1 MSDGGAPPRRRMSA
15 SARRDALLD
24 SAAEV
29 FARSGY
35 NGASLEEIA
44 SSAGVSKALIY
55 EHFDSK
61 RELHIELVNRQAAE
75 VFGRLEEAA
84 ESGTTGE
91 ERLRLGV
98 DAFLSFVE
106 ENRDA
111 WRATFRD
118 ATDAETAEAL
128 AGVQAQ
134 AVAVIAGL
142 MAGDPDRRA
151 RKNGR
156 AESQAL
162 FMELHAQL
170 LAGAVQA
177 VANWWYDHPEVP
189 RAAVTDRVMEF
200 CWIGLE
206 RVSDGVVV
214 SSAAREQSP

>member
-1 MSDGGAPPRRRMSA
+1 MSEGSAPPRRRMSA
-15 SARRDALLD
+15 PARRDALLD
-24 SAAEV
+24 AAAEV

-44 SSAGVSKALIY
+44 ATAGVSKALIY

-75 VFGRLEEAA
+75 VFSRLEQAA
-84 ESGTTGE
+84 ESGTSGE

-111 WRATFRD
+111 WRAAFRD
-118 ATDAETAEAL
+118 APDTETADAI
-128 AGVQAQ
+128 AGVQGQ

-142 MAGDPDRRA
+142 MAGDPDRRP
-151 RKNGR
+151 RSSER

-162 FMELHAQL
+162 FLELHAQL

-214 SSAAREQSP
+214 SSTDERTA

>member
-1 MSDGGAPPRRRMSA
+1 MTDGAALPRRRMSA
-15 SARRDALLD
+15 PARRDTLLD
-24 SAAEV
+24 AAAEV

-35 NGASLEEIA
+35 NRASLEEIA
-44 SSAGVSKALIY
+44 TTAGVSKALIY

-61 RELHIELVNRQAAE
+61 RELHVELVNRQAAE
-75 VFGRLEEAA
+75 VFGRLEAAA
-84 ESGTTGE
+84 EKGGTGQ

-98 DAFLSFVE
+98 DAFLAYVE

-111 WRATFRD
+111 WRAAFRD
-118 ATDAETAEAL
+118 ATDAECAEAI

-142 MAGDPDRRA
+142 MAGDPDRHSRRPGPA
-151 RKNGR
+151 D
-156 AESQAL
+156 SQAL
-162 FMELHAQL
+162 FLELHAQL

-189 RAAVTDRVMEF
+189 RVAVTDRVLEF

-206 RVSDGVVV
+206 RVSDGVFL
-214 SSAAREQSP
+214 STPHD

>member
-1 MSDGGAPPRRRMSA
+1 MSGDSAAPRRRMSA
-15 SARRDALLD
+15 PARRDALLD
-24 SAAEV
+24 AAAEV

-44 SSAGVSKALIY
+44 ATAGVSKALIY

-61 RELHIELVNRQAAE
+61 RELHVELVNRQAAA
-75 VFGRLEEAA
+75 VFSRLEEAA
-84 ESGTTGE
+84 ESGASGE

-111 WRATFRD
+111 WRAAFRD
-118 ATDAETAEAL
+118 ATDAESAEAI
-128 AGVQAQ
+128 AGVQSQ

-142 MAGDPDRRA
+142 MAGDPDRRP
-151 RKNGR
+151 RSSGR

-162 FMELHAQL
+162 FLELHAQL

-214 SSAAREQSP
+214 SSQASRQR

>member
-1 MSDGGAPPRRRMSA
+1 MSDGGAPPKRRMSA

-24 SAAEV
+24 SAAGV
-29 FARSGY
+29 FARSGF

-44 SSAGVSKALIY
+44 SAAGVSKALIY

-84 ESGTTGE
+84 QRGTTGE
-91 ERLRLGV
+91 ERLRLGI

-162 FMELHAQL
+162 FLELHAQL

-189 RAAVTDRVMEF
+189 REAVTDRVMEF

-206 RVSDGVVV
+206 RVSDGVV
-214 SSAAREQSP
+214 ASPVRRGRTG